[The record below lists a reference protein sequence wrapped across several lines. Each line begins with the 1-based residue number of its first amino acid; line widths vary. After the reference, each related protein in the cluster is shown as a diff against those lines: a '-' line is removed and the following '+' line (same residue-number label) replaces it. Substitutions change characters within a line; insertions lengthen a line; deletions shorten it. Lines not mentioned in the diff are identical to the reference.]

1 MLSAARSMD
10 LGIMC
15 PNSGAGTRRRSFALC
30 GTMPVE
36 QIATAGAPA
45 DPAAAPPAAP
55 SMHEL
60 LCQQVVR
67 QQALERHVQLLEQQ
81 ALASQAALE
90 AAVNGRSLSLPDMSR
105 EMLQA
110 ALLAGVAPSASSMP
124 HPGGMQGHAR
134 ALIGETATLP
144 AAPAGQP
151 MGETATLAGAGGS
164 GGGFLA
170 APAPGLPSM
179 QNSPVLSPAISP
191 HTGARCASE
200 QCSSLNVCICTNVK
214 VLEQSTTTRV
224 PLTFTR
230 PL

>member
-67 QQALERHVQLLEQQ
+67 QQALERQVQLLEQQ

-124 HPGGMQGHAR
+124 HPGGLQAR

-144 AAPAGQP
+144 AAPAAAPAGQP

-170 APAPGLPSM
+170 GPAPGLPSL

-191 HTGARCASE
+191 HTRACCASK
-200 QCSSLNVCICTNVK
+200 QCTS
-214 VLEQSTTTRV
+214 
-224 PLTFTR
+224 
-230 PL
+230 

>member
-1 MLSAARSMD
+1 
-10 LGIMC
+10 
-15 PNSGAGTRRRSFALC
+15 
-30 GTMPVE
+30 MPVD

-67 QQALERHVQLLEQQ
+67 QQALERQEQLLEQQ

-124 HPGGMQGHAR
+124 HPGGLQAR

-144 AAPAGQP
+144 AAPAAAPAGQP

-170 APAPGLPSM
+170 GPAPGLPSL

-191 HTGARCASE
+191 HTGACCASK
-200 QCSSLNVCICTNVK
+200 QCTS
-214 VLEQSTTTRV
+214 
-224 PLTFTR
+224 
-230 PL
+230 